1 MDFNKRILKQKSSF
15 DETTLKKDRD
25 EILNIL
31 KERGYYFAKL
41 ETLVEDLDNNK
52 LNLIYEIDLGPK
64 SKISKI
70 SFIGNKIYKDKK
82 LKNIIVSEEY
92 KFWKFISE
100 KISK

>member
-1 MDFNKRILKQKSSF
+1 MK
-15 DETTLKKDRD
+15 
-25 EILNIL
+25 
-31 KERGYYFAKL
+31 
-41 ETLVEDLDNNK
+41 TLVEDLDNNK

-92 KFWKFISE
+92 KFWKFISGKKFLNE
-100 KISK
+100 NIIELDKRLLKKLLFKQGLS